1 MFDLPVA
8 ICKTRSALPK
18 SAENLAKLWLYR
30 AMVKLDGKSRMI
42 GAFGW
47 ESLGLVHYL
56 GVDGCV
62 DEKSEPVFALLESR
76 LGELLAQF
84 EHKRMR
90 KAPPAALEKNVERL
104 GKALRLSPTA
114 RKLLCF
120 TLMMQNVR
128 RIANGMEMLANL
140 STSDLY
146 HSLSMIL
153 GVREGTVRRELSHT
167 SPLVVS
173 GLLTIKRRE
182 HVNLKEKLN
191 TLPGDF
197 AERMMIE
204 AGSTQDLFEDVFFSS
219 PPATLD
225 KKDFAHMQA
234 QIDILFPL
242 LQSARKSRLTGIN
255 ILIYGPPGVGKTEFA
270 RILARETASVLHEV
284 ASADREGEPIDGEA
298 RLGAY
303 RVALNLLGSSKN
315 LLVFDEAEDIFGR
328 GDTLFAPPSVAQSC
342 KAWMNQ
348 TLENNQVPT
357 IWLTNAIKGID
368 PAFIR
373 RFTMV
378 FAMPPP
384 PRNRMRSLV
393 REIAD
398 DMVPEAAIA
407 RIADAEHLTPA
418 VVTRAA
424 NVLRTVHDEFLPAQR
439 ANALRLLI
447 DGVLV
452 AQGHAGLPTLAANDT
467 LAAYAPE
474 FVAADA
480 NLNDIAAGIRRSRRG
495 RLCLYGPPGTGKT
508 AFGRWLAEEIGAP
521 LHVKRISDIL
531 SPYVGMSEQGLAE
544 AFRSASEDRAVLMLD
559 EVDSFLQ
566 DRNGARHSWE
576 VTQVN
581 EMLTQMEA
589 FEGVFIASTN
599 LMDNLDP
606 AAIRRFDLKIRFG
619 YLHPA
624 QACGLLESFCRAL
637 GLATPGAPHK
647 ARLSGI
653 GNLTPGD
660 FATVA
665 RRHCFSPIA
674 GPGEFIEALL
684 AEARLKKDGRIQSIG
699 FVANG

>member
-1 MFDLPVA
+1 MIKLMLADRFKS
-8 ICKTRSALPK
+8 ILPK

-30 AMVKLDGKSRMI
+30 AMVNLNGKSRMI

-47 ESLGLVHYL
+47 EDVGLALYL
-56 GVDGCV
+56 EVDGCV
-62 DEKSEPVFALLESR
+62 DDKNEPARPLLDAR
-76 LGELLAQF
+76 LKELLAQF
-84 EHKRMR
+84 EHKCVR
-90 KAPPAALEKNVERL
+90 KALPATLEKNVERL
-104 GKALRLSPTA
+104 GNALHLSPSA
-114 RKLLCF
+114 RKLLSF
-120 TLMMQNVR
+120 TLMMQNVSM
-128 RIANGMEMLANL
+128 IANGMSALAEL
-140 STSDLY
+140 STSDLC
-146 HSLSMIL
+146 HILSVIL
-153 GVREGTVRRELSHT
+153 NLPKYLVRKDLSHT
-167 SPLVVS
+167 SPLIVS
-173 GLLTIKRRE
+173 GLLNIKRRE
-182 HVNLKEKLN
+182 HADLKKKLN

-197 AERMMIE
+197 AERMMLD
-204 AGSTQDLFEDVFFSS
+204 AGNTQELFEGLFFAS
-219 PPATLD
+219 PPATLA
-225 KKDFAHMQA
+225 KKDFAHVQS
-234 QIDILFPL
+234 QTDILIPL
-242 LQSARKSRLTGIN
+242 LKSARKNRLTGIN

-270 RILARETASVLHEV
+270 RILARETTTDLHEV

-303 RVALNLLGSSKN
+303 RVALNLLVSSKSM
-315 LLVFDEAEDIFGR
+315 LLFDEAEDIFGR
-328 GDTLFAPPSVAQSC
+328 GETLFAPLSVAQSC

-378 FAMPPP
+378 FAMLPP
-384 PRNRMRSLV
+384 PRSRMRNLV
-393 REIAD
+393 REIAH

-424 NVLRTVHDEFLPAQR
+424 NVLRTVHDEFQPAQR
-439 ANALRLLI
+439 ANALHLLI

-452 AQGHAGLPTLAANDT
+452 AQGHPGLPGLTASDSMAT
-467 LAAYAPE
+467 YAPE
-474 FVAADA
+474 FVAADT
-480 NLNDIAAGIRRSRRG
+480 NLSNIAAGIRSSRRG

-521 LHVKRISDIL
+521 LHIKRVSDIL
-531 SPYVGMSEQGLAE
+531 SPYLGASEQRLAK
-544 AFRSASEDRAVLMLD
+544 AFHSAAQDRAVLMLD
-559 EVDSFLQ
+559 EVESFLQ
-566 DRNGARHSWE
+566 DRKGARHSWE

-581 EMLTQMEA
+581 EMLTQMES

-599 LMDNLDP
+599 LMENLDP

-619 YLHPA
+619 YLLPA
-624 QACGLLESFCRAL
+624 QAFGLLENFCRSL
-637 GLATPGAPHK
+637 GLDAPGTPHK
-647 ARLSGI
+647 AHLSGI

-674 GPGEFIEALL
+674 DPGEFIKALL

-699 FVANG
+699 FLANG